1 MSAGEPTYYGL
12 GWMIRPVENSA
23 NRWHAGSL
31 PGTRSLLVRTHHDL
45 VWAAV
50 FNSLPQGGRE
60 YYRAKQTHATMTHLV
75 RIYWSPE
82 VEDVTAKYWV
92 MLGSRRLDIVAATN
106 VDEASQFID
115 LVCVE
120 KVE

>member
-1 MSAGEPTYYGL
+1 MVAGAFDKEITI
-12 GWMIRPVENSA
+12 WRPVQTNTD
-23 NRWHAGSL
+23 GKVVTT
-31 PGTRSLLVRTHHDL
+31 PTFVTD
-45 VWAAV
+45 VWASV
-50 FNSLPQGGRE
+50 LPQSGRE

-82 VEDVTAKYWV
+82 VEDVTAKYWLT
-92 MLGSRRLDIVAATN
+92 MGTRRLDIVAATN

>member
-1 MSAGEPTYYGL
+1 MVAGAFDKEIVI
-12 GWMIRPVENSA
+12 WRPVQTTTDGKVTTTPAEVA
-23 NRWHAGSL
+23 A
-31 PGTRSLLVRTHHDL
+31 

-50 FNSLPQGGRE
+50 MPQSGRE
-60 YYRAKQTHATMTHLV
+60 YYRSKQTHATMTHLV

-82 VEDVTAKYWV
+82 VADVTAKYWLT
-92 MLGSRRLDIVAATN
+92 LGSRRLDIVSATN